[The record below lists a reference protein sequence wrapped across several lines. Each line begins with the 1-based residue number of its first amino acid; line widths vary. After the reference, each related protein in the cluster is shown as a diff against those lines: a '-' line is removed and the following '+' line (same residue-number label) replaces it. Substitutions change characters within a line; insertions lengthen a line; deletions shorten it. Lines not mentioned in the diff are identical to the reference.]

1 MHAQSFTN
9 AVILAG
15 GVGER
20 LWPASTP
27 EHPKQFLSLSDGL
40 SFLQSAILRALAT
53 CSGKILIIT
62 RHEILAEL
70 TGQAATLAEN
80 SPPPQRERIKRDLLV
95 ISEPSSRHTCPP
107 LVLAC
112 KYLEHFDGGKERT
125 ILVLTSDQVISPM
138 SSFTSD
144 CQKAAFFARQGKF
157 VCFAIPPY
165 EPSTGFGYIKAGNYL
180 DEGQSVFAIESFK
193 EKPDAATAKHYFES
207 GGYSWNSG
215 MFGFTSSLFMGE
227 IERYEPAM
235 AQAFRDLDS
244 SQPPAITQ
252 VNSIACIESWSE
264 LEAVYDQVEAISVD
278 NAVAER
284 TVNAV
289 AVKASFVWDD
299 VGSWNS
305 FEKHSGEGGGFVSVE
320 SSGNFVF
327 SDLPVALCGVKDLI
341 VVAKNGK
348 ILVMKKGTGAF
359 MREIVKLFKEQ
370 NEKSE

>member
-1 MHAQSFTN
+1 MHAQTFTN

-27 EHPKQFLSLSDGL
+27 DHPKQFLSLSDGL
-40 SFLQSAILRALAT
+40 SFLQSSVLRALAT
-53 CSGKILIIT
+53 CSTKILVIT
-62 RHEILAEL
+62 RPAILHEL
-70 TGQAATLAEN
+70 TGQIATLAEN
-80 SPPPQRERIKRDLLV
+80 SPPPQRERIKRDVVVL
-95 ISEPSSRHTCPP
+95 SEPSSRHTCPP

-112 KYLEHFDGGKERT
+112 KYLDLLEKSTERT

-138 SSFTSD
+138 AAFISD

-165 EPSTGFGYIKAGNYL
+165 EPSTGFGYIKAGDFL
-180 DEGQSVFAIESFK
+180 DEEKTVFAIESFK
-193 EKPDAATAKHYFES
+193 EKPDVATAKEYFES

-235 AQAFRDLDS
+235 AQAFRSLETS
-244 SQPPAITQ
+244 ELPQITR
-252 VNSIACIESWSE
+252 VNSIQCVESWGE

-284 TVNAV
+284 TTNAV

-299 VGSWNS
+299 VGSWNA
-305 FEKHSGEGGGFVSVE
+305 FEKHSGDDGGFVSVE

>member
-1 MHAQSFTN
+1 MHTQSFTN

-27 EHPKQFLSLSDGL
+27 DHPKQFLSLSDGL
-40 SFLQSAILRALAT
+40 SFLQSAILRALAS

-62 RHEILAEL
+62 RSAILHEL
-70 TGQAATLAEN
+70 TGQALTLAEN

-95 ISEPSSRHTCPP
+95 LSEPSSRHTCPP

-112 KYLEHFDGGKERT
+112 KYLELLGGVKEKT

-138 SSFTSD
+138 SAFVSD

-165 EPSTGFGYIKAGNYL
+165 EPSTGFGYIKAGEFL
-180 DEGQSVFAIESFK
+180 DDEKTVFAVEGFK
-193 EKPDAATAKHYFES
+193 EKPDVATAKQYFES

-215 MFGFTSSLFMGE
+215 MFGFTNTLFLSE

-235 AQAFRDLDS
+235 AQAFRGLEFS
-244 SQPPAITQ
+244 PSPKITRI
-252 VNSIACIESWSE
+252 NSIECVESWSE
-264 LEAVYDQVEAISVD
+264 LDEVYDQVEAISVD

-284 TVNAV
+284 TTNAV

-305 FEKHSGEGGGFVSVE
+305 FEKHSGEDGGFVSVE

-370 NEKSE
+370 SEKSE